1 MEDRMTAVQI
11 GGKTYKM
18 LFSLAASKAICKKYG
33 SLDSMGDKVMAGANE
48 ESIESVSWM
57 LDLLIEQGRLALHFD
72 GDDSQQKLT
81 QEQIE
86 TLLTVGDL
94 ADLMASVRECI
105 TRGTKRSIKMEDETD
120 HSEDEE
126 KN

>member
-94 ADLMASVRECI
+94 ADLMVSVRECI
-105 TRGTKRSIKMEDETD
+105 TRGMKRSIKTEDETD
-120 HSEDEE
+120 NSEDEE

>member
-1 MEDRMTAVQI
+1 MTAVKI

-33 SLDSMGDKVMAGANE
+33 SLDSVGDKVMAGANE
-48 ESIESVSWM
+48 ESIEAVSWM
-57 LDLLIEQGRLALHFD
+57 LDLLIEQGRQALRFD

-86 TLLTVGDL
+86 TLLVVGDL
-94 ADLMASVRECI
+94 PEMMTAVRECI
-105 TRGTKRSIKMEDETD
+105 TAGTRRAIITDEDPASD
-120 HSEDEE
+120 SEDEE